1 MNKKEL
7 LKACEELIDR
17 KLQMKEERK
26 VVIHTKTKEQLIKV
40 LEIFEKKGWKWW
52 NGDLPTENINVWE
65 SFNVTKNT
73 YIGYE
78 DNFGYSNNYEIYK
91 YLCYK
96 IISFEEFLKRE
107 GLEEK
112 PKPKAGDFI
121 EIEGCPCLLVNKGK
135 WKNPFCKGD
144 LAVVILKLP
153 DGDNWM
159 ELANDYQEW
168 FEKGDYKPLT
178 KEEGLRRL
186 AK

>member
-7 LKACEELIDR
+7 LKACEKLIDK
-17 KLQMKEERK
+17 KLKEEGK
-26 VVIHTKTKEQLIKV
+26 VVIHTKTQEQFKRV
-40 LEIFEKKGWKWW
+40 LEIFEKKGWRWSTG
-52 NGDLPTENINVWE
+52 NLPTHNRTIWNDYEENTCIR
-65 SFNVTKNT
+65 
-73 YIGYE
+73 
-78 DNFGYSNNYEIYK
+78 YK
-91 YLCYK
+91 DVFEYCNLKYYKEKGYK

-121 EIEGCPCLLVNKGK
+121 EINGCPCLLVNKGK